1 MEKICIVKRR
11 REYAQTEVKLILP
24 DNLSET
30 FEQLEA
36 AARGIVPDKQ
46 PESPEKKQAEEI
58 LPAKGDASK
67 QPAPLDQKIVEEF
80 LESNTYVDEHPDFF
94 EKKTEAKLIVPDNLD
109 VNLPSEVSISS
120 VAIDKQPESQDKKIV
135 EEFTDKTS
143 SVISITMTKEQSE
156 QLSQSEYIRELLSGE
171 KSDPLLDI
179 KLNPDGRISLNYRF
193 NESLVVRMLS
203 PQQVCQMLQISRGF
217 LQKIVNEKKL
227 TSYKL
232 GRMRRFLLEDILE
245 YLSSDIE
252 G

>member
-1 MEKICIVKRR
+1 
-11 REYAQTEVKLILP
+11 
-24 DNLSET
+24 
-30 FEQLEA
+30 
-36 AARGIVPDKQ
+36 
-46 PESPEKKQAEEI
+46 
-58 LPAKGDASK
+58 
-67 QPAPLDQKIVEEF
+67 
-80 LESNTYVDEHPDFF
+80 
-94 EKKTEAKLIVPDNLD
+94 
-109 VNLPSEVSISS
+109 
-120 VAIDKQPESQDKKIV
+120 
-135 EEFTDKTS
+135 
-143 SVISITMTKEQSE
+143 MTKEQSE